1 MQVIKSRFFQYA
13 VIVLLFG
20 VWILFFDDYNL
31 DRKWELKKQLHELQQ
46 ELQKTE
52 DLIKEY
58 EAKNKMIETD
68 MELMEATGRDN
79 YYIKRADEDLFI
91 ILEEDDAGSLILL
104 E

>member
-20 VWILFFDDYNL
+20 VWILFFDDYNW
-31 DRKWELKKQLHELQQ
+31 DRKRELKKQLHELQQ
-46 ELQKTE
+46 ELQETQKM
-52 DLIKEY
+52 IAEY
-58 EAKNKMIETD
+58 ETKNKMIETD
-68 MELMEATGRDN
+68 TELMEATGRDN